1 MARMTGGQAVVAAL
15 IREGVEVVFGIPGV
29 HTLDIYDAL
38 YDRPQI
44 KHIVARHEQGAA
56 FMADGYARASGKVGV
71 ALVITGPGVSNAS
84 TAVGQAYA
92 DGSPLLLISSE
103 VDSRQRGKGNLH
115 ELKDQ
120 LGMVR
125 AITLWNAQAES
136 VAEIPACIHQA
147 LEQLAAG
154 WPGPVHVQIPTDVLA
169 VEGEVEFPPQA
180 CPAAPFGMPAERAA
194 DPAEVSRAVALLG
207 QARQPLIIAG
217 WGVTAMGANAQLALL
232 AERLQAPV
240 LMSPIGKGAISD
252 DHPLAL
258 GSAWREGQR
267 MTRLVGCAD
276 VTLAVGTRL
285 GPMEVRGA
293 MPLPHLI
300 HIDPQADNI
309 GRCFATEVG
318 LVGHP
323 KAVLGQ
329 ILAQLPRP
337 ARPGLEQEIAAARDE
352 IASAAEARGPAA
364 WRILSEIRSAID
376 RESIVC
382 LDMTLP
388 AYWASS
394 YFPVY
399 GPRTFLN
406 PYHFMAL
413 GFGLP
418 AAIGA
423 KIARPERPV
432 LALCGDGGLLFT
444 VQELATAAHYGLD
457 LVVVL
462 FNNDGYGAI
471 RRHQQRR
478 FEGRVVDADLT
489 NPDFVRLAEAF
500 GARATRLSSQGGAL
514 APSEIGPALR
524 EAQSSGGLWLIEVP
538 IHDLPAPF

>member
-1 MARMTGGQAVVAAL
+1 
-15 IREGVEVVFGIPGV
+15 VVFGIPGV

-38 YDRPQI
+38 YDQPQI
-44 KHIVARHEQGAA
+44 RHIVARHEQGAA

-71 ALVITGPGVSNAS
+71 ALVITGPGVTNAS
-84 TAVGQAYA
+84 TAVGGAYA

-120 LGMVR
+120 LGMMQ
-125 AITLWNAQAES
+125 AITLWNARAES
-136 VAEIPACIHQA
+136 VAQIPSCVHEA
-147 LEQLAAG
+147 LQRIAAG
-154 WPGPVHVQIPTDVLA
+154 WPGPVHVEISTDVLA
-169 VEGEVEFPPQA
+169 SEEEVEFRPRL
-180 CPAAPFGMPAERAA
+180 APEERAA
-194 DPAEVSRAVALLG
+194 DPAEVSRAAALLRG
-207 QARQPLIIAG
+207 AQHPLIFAG
-217 WGVTAMGANAQLALL
+217 WGVTALGANAELTAL

-240 LMSPIGKGAISD
+240 LSSPIGKGAIPE

-258 GSAWREGQR
+258 GSAWREGER
-267 MTRLVGCAD
+267 MTHLVQGAD
-276 VTLAVGTRL
+276 VVLAVGTRL

-293 MPLPHLI
+293 MPWPHLI
-300 HIDPQADNI
+300 HIDPQLDTI
-309 GRCFATEVG
+309 GRCYPAEVG

-323 KAVLGQ
+323 RAVLS
-329 ILAQLPRP
+329 QLLERVGPA
-337 ARPGLEQEIAAARDE
+337 ARPRLAEEVAAAREEIAAAFESRAPE
-352 IASAAEARGPAA
+352 A
-364 WRILSEIRSAID
+364 WRLLADIRSAID

-388 AYWASS
+388 AYWASA

-399 GPRTFLN
+399 GPRTFLD
-406 PYHFMAL
+406 PYNFMAL

-423 KIARPERPV
+423 KIACPERPV
-432 LALCGDGGLLFT
+432 VALCGDGGLLFT

-457 LVVVL
+457 LTIVL

-478 FEGRVVDADLT
+478 YDGRVIDADLT

-500 GARATRLSSQGGAL
+500 GAQARRLAS
-514 APSEIGPALR
+514 PSEVGPALR
-524 EAQSSGGLWLIEVP
+524 QAQSARGLWLIEVP
-538 IHDLPAPF
+538 IHDLPAPW

>member
-1 MARMTGGQAVVAAL
+1 MSIMKGGQAVVEAL
-15 IREGVEVVFGIPGV
+15 MREGVEVVFGIPGV
-29 HTLDIYDAL
+29 HTLEMYDAL

-71 ALVITGPGVSNAS
+71 ALVITGPGVTNAS

-103 VDSRQRGKGNLH
+103 VDSRQRGNGNLH

-120 LGMVR
+120 LGMMR
-125 AITLWNAQAES
+125 AITLWNARAET
-136 VAEIPACIHQA
+136 VAQIPLCIHDA
-147 LEQLAAG
+147 LLQIAAG
-154 WPGPVHVQIPTDVLA
+154 WPGPVHVEIATDILGS
-169 VEGEVEFPPQA
+169 EGEVQFSPRFTA
-180 CPAAPFGMPAERAA
+180 AERGA
-194 DPAEVSRAVALLG
+194 DPSAVSRAVALLSG
-207 QARQPLIIAG
+207 AQRPLIMAG
-217 WGVTAMGANAQLALL
+217 WGVTAMGANAELAVL
-232 AERLQAPV
+232 AELLQAPV
-240 LMSPIGKGAISD
+240 LASPIGKGAIPE

-258 GSAWREGQR
+258 GSAWREGNSASH
-267 MTRLVGCAD
+267 LVQSAD

-285 GPMEVRGA
+285 GPMEVRGE
-293 MPLPHLI
+293 MPLPHLV

-309 GRCFATEVG
+309 GRSFATEVG

-323 KAVLGQ
+323 RAVLR
-329 ILAQLPRP
+329 QL
-337 ARPGLEQEIAAARDE
+337 LEQLNPLARLQRAPEVAAAKAEIARVFE
-352 IASAAEARGPAA
+352 SRSPEACRLLAD
-364 WRILSEIRSAID
+364 IRSAID

-388 AYWASS
+388 SYWASS

-406 PYHFMAL
+406 PYNFMAL
-413 GFGLP
+413 GFALP

-423 KIARPERPV
+423 KIARPETPV
-432 LALCGDGGLLFT
+432 VALCGDGGLLFT
-444 VQELATAAHYGLD
+444 VQELATAAHYALD
-457 LVVVL
+457 LTIVL

-478 FEGRVVDADLT
+478 FNGRVIDADLT

-500 GARATRLSSQGGAL
+500 GAKARRLSSPG
-514 APSEIGPALR
+514 EVGPALR
-524 EAQSSGGLWLIEVP
+524 EAQSAGGLQLIEVP
-538 IHDLPAPF
+538 IRDLPAPW